1 MANNRTKGLIK
12 IFKPNGRD
20 WMLYKVTKDNPYTFH
35 HIEERKNGGKYTLDN
50 GALLTHNA
58 HELLNVMEK
67 NDIELYEM
75 WQKLFRDISKTQ
87 AHPTMEHIDRMKEL
101 RKISKGRGYE

>member
-12 IFKPNGRD
+12 VFRPNGRD
-20 WMLYKVTKDNPYTFH
+20 WMLYNVTKDNP
-35 HIEERKNGGKYTLDN
+35 YTLDN

-67 NDIELYEM
+67 NDVELYEM
-75 WQKLFRDISKTQ
+75 WQDLFRDISKTQ
-87 AHPTMEHIDRMKEL
+87 ARPTKEHTERMHEL
-101 RKISKGRGYE
+101 REVSKGRGYE

>member
-1 MANNRTKGLIK
+1 MANNRTRGLIK
-12 IFKPNGRD
+12 VYRPNGRD

-35 HIEERKNGGKYTLDN
+35 HINERRNGGKYEIGN

-67 NDIELYEM
+67 EDIELYEM
-75 WQKLFRDISKTQ
+75 WQDLFRDIAVTKDK
-87 AHPTMEHIDRMKEL
+87 PTKEHTDRMKEL
-101 RKISKGRGYE
+101 REISRGRGYE